1 MLFRLAKRIF
11 DRQSTE
17 IRKLRRIVS
26 HIDRHYRQLSS
37 SSDEQLQSL
46 SQELRSKAEEERGSP
61 RMKVEAFAL
70 AKEAVRRISGK
81 TLHDVQLMGGWAMTE
96 RNIAEMATGEG
107 KTATSILPIYWFA
120 LQGHGVHL
128 ITANEYLA
136 ARDYAEMKPIL
147 NFLGSVSD

>member
-1 MLFRLAKRIF
+1 LLFRLAKRIF

-46 SQELRSKAEEERGSP
+46 SQELRSKAKEERGSP
-61 RMKVEAFAL
+61 LMKVEAFAL
-70 AKEAVRRISGK
+70 DKEAVRRISGK

-107 KTATSILPIYWFA
+107 KTATF
-120 LQGHGVHL
+120 HTTHL
-128 ITANEYLA
+128 LVRITGAWRASHYRE
-136 ARDYAEMKPIL
+136 RI
-147 NFLGSVSD
+147 LGSTGLCGDEAHF